1 MRIILFGPPGSG
13 KGTQAARLCK
23 AWGLPQIST
32 GDMLREAVRRG
43 TPTGREA
50 KEYMDRGALV
60 PDEVMTRVVEER
72 LSQADC
78 AGGFLLDGFPRT
90 LAQAR
95 ALEES
100 LSKRGQAVDAV
111 VSLLVEEEEV
121 VRRMA
126 GRGRD
131 DDSEEV
137 IRNRLKVFRKETE
150 PLTRFYQ
157 ARGKLLEVLGVGTVE
172 EITERI
178 QAALAGFVRGNAS
191 GARARTSGA

>member
-23 AWGLPQIST
+23 AWGLPQVST
-32 GDMLREAVRRG
+32 GDMLREAVRGG
-43 TPTGREA
+43 TPTGRKA

-100 LSKRGQAVDAV
+100 LNKRGQAVDAV

-131 DDSEEV
+131 DDSEKV

-150 PLTRFYQ
+150 PLTRFYRD
-157 ARGKLLEVLGVGTVE
+157 RGKLLEVPGVGTVE

-178 QAALAGFVRGNAS
+178 QTALAGFMTENAS
-191 GARARTSGA
+191 GTRARISGA

>member
-32 GDMLREAVRRG
+32 GDMLREAVRGG
-43 TPTGREA
+43 TPTGRKA

-137 IRNRLKVFRKETE
+137 IRNRLKVFQKETE
-150 PLTRFYQ
+150 PLTRFY
-157 ARGKLLEVLGVGTVE
+157 RDCGKLLEVPGVGTVE

-178 QAALAGFVRGNAS
+178 QTALAGFMTGNAS
-191 GARARTSGA
+191 GTRARISGA